1 MITMDLL
8 NAFYSSIQQF
18 WIYFREQIPRFFAA
32 VLLLVV
38 GWIIARVIEKSI
50 VKFFRLIKLEDLAE
64 KAGIENFLY
73 RGGVKFTTST
83 LLAKLVYWFIMF
95 TFTLAVLNS
104 LGLQS
109 AADLFNKMVLYIP
122 NLIVAFIVLLFGTLF
137 AKFAHTASNAYLNNI
152 GMSGAEGM
160 SLVIK
165 YAILIFVASMV
176 LEQLNIGGQI
186 LVSGFQIAFGA
197 LCFALALA
205 FGLGGREW
213 ASKIIERLWKSH

>member
-1 MITMDLL
+1 MDLL

>member
-1 MITMDLL
+1 MELL
-8 NAFYSSIQQF
+8 QAFYSSIQQF
-18 WIYFREQIPRFFAA
+18 WFYFREQIPRFVAA
-32 VLLLVV
+32 VLLLLL
-38 GWIIARVIEKSI
+38 GWIIARLIEKSF
-50 VKFFRLIKLEDLAE
+50 VKFFRLIRLEEIAE

-152 GMSGAEGM
+152 GMTGAEGM

-205 FGLGGREW
+205 FGLGGKDW
-213 ASKIIERLWKSH
+213 ASKIIERLWKSK

>member
-1 MITMDLL
+1 MELL
-8 NAFYSSIQQF
+8 QAFYSSIQQF
-18 WIYFREQIPRFFAA
+18 WLYFREQIPKFIAA
-32 VLLLVV
+32 VLLLLL
-38 GWIIARVIEKSI
+38 GWIIARLIEKSF
-50 VKFFRLIKLEDLAE
+50 VKFFRLIKLEEIAE

-152 GMSGAEGM
+152 GMTGAEGM

-205 FGLGGREW
+205 FGLGGKEW
-213 ASKIIERLWKSH
+213 ASKIIERLWKSN

>member
-1 MITMDLL
+1 M
-8 NAFYSSIQQF
+8 
-18 WIYFREQIPRFFAA
+18 AA
-32 VLLLVV
+32 ILLLLV
-38 GWIIARVIEKSI
+38 GWIIARLIEKSFA
-50 VKFFRLIKLEDLAE
+50 KFFRLIKLEDLAE

-73 RGGVKFTTST
+73 KGGVKFTTST
-83 LLAKLVYWFIMF
+83 LLAKFVYWFIMF

-104 LGLQS
+104 IGLQS

-137 AKFAHTASNAYLNNI
+137 AKFAHRATNAYLNNV
-152 GMSGAEGM
+152 GMTGAEGM

-186 LVSGFQIAFGA
+186 LVSAFQIAFGA

-205 FGLGGREW
+205 FGLGGKEW
-213 ASKIIERLWKSH
+213 ASKIIERLWNSK

>member
-1 MITMDLL
+1 MDLIQ
-8 NAFYSSIQQF
+8 AFYSSIEQF
-18 WIYFREQIPRFFAA
+18 WMYFRDQIPKYVAA
-32 VLLLVV
+32 ILLLVV
-38 GWIIARVIEKSI
+38 GWIIARLIEKSF
-50 VKFFRLIKLEDLAE
+50 VKFFRLIRLEDIAE
-64 KAGIENFLY
+64 RAGIENFLY

-109 AADLFNKMVLYIP
+109 AADLFNKMILYIP

-197 LCFALALA
+197 LCLALALA
-205 FGLGGREW
+205 FGLGGKEW
-213 ASKIIERLWKSH
+213 ASKIIERFWKTK

>member
-1 MITMDLL
+1 MEFL
-8 NAFYSSIQQF
+8 NAFYESIQQF
-18 WIYFREQIPRFFAA
+18 WLYIREQLPRFMAA
-32 VLLLVV
+32 VLLLLV
-38 GWIIARVIEKSI
+38 GWIIARLIEKSFA
-50 VKFFRLIKLEDLAE
+50 KFFRLIKLEDLAE

-73 RGGVKFTTST
+73 KGGVKFTTST

-104 LGLQS
+104 IGLES

-137 AKFAHTASNAYLNNI
+137 AKFAHTATNAYLNNI
-152 GMSGAEGM
+152 GMTGAEGM

-186 LVSGFQIAFGA
+186 LVSAFQIAFGA

-205 FGLGGREW
+205 FGLGGKEW
-213 ASKIIERLWKSH
+213 ASKIIERLWNSK

>member
-1 MITMDLL
+1 MDLL
-8 NAFYSSIQQF
+8 HAFYSSIQEF
-18 WIYFREQIPRFFAA
+18 WMYFREQIPRFFAA

-38 GWIIARVIEKSI
+38 GWIIARVIEKSF
-50 VKFFRLIKLEDLAE
+50 VKFFRLIRLEDLAE

-213 ASKIIERLWKSH
+213 ASKIIERLWKS

>member
-1 MITMDLL
+1 MELL
-8 NAFYSSIQQF
+8 QAFYSSINQF
-18 WIYFREQIPRFFAA
+18 WLYFREQIPKLMAA
-32 VLLLVV
+32 VLLLLL
-38 GWIIARVIEKSI
+38 GWIIARLIEKSF
-50 VKFFRLIKLEDLAE
+50 VKFFRLIRLEEIAE

-137 AKFAHTASNAYLNNI
+137 AKFAHTAMNAYLNNI
-152 GMSGAEGM
+152 GMNGAEGM

-205 FGLGGREW
+205 FGLGGKEW
-213 ASKIIERLWKSH
+213 ASKIIERFWKTK

>member
-1 MITMDLL
+1 MELL
-8 NAFYSSIQQF
+8 QAFYESIQQF
-18 WIYFREQIPRFFAA
+18 WLYLREQLPRFMAA
-32 VLLLVV
+32 ILLLLV
-38 GWIIARVIEKSI
+38 GWVIARLIEKSFA
-50 VKFFRLIKLEDLAE
+50 KFFRLIKLEDLAE

-104 LGLQS
+104 IGLQS

-137 AKFAHTASNAYLNNI
+137 AKFAHTAANAYLNNI
-152 GMSGAEGM
+152 GMTGAEGM

-186 LVSGFQIAFGA
+186 LVSAFQIGFGA

-205 FGLGGREW
+205 FGLGGKEW
-213 ASKIIERLWKSH
+213 ASKIIERLWNSK